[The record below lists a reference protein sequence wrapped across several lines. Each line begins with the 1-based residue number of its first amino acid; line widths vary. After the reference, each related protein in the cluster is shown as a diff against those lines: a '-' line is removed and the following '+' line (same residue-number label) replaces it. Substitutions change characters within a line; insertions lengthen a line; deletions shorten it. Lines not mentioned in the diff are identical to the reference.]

1 MKAVCYGAGVIG
13 AGWATTFSLNGC
25 ETALFGRHEST
36 LQKARSQIAENLDY
50 LAELNCITAKAA
62 QEAKARCFYTT
73 SPQEA
78 LAGADFVQESGPEI
92 LETKHEIV
100 KLIDRFAPENC
111 VVASSTS
118 GLKITDI
125 TANSELAYRYV
136 GAHPFNPPHLL
147 PLVELTQGEKTQ
159 PEYLDKALAFYRSV
173 KKEPVVLKKKKTGF
187 IANRLSHAVLRE
199 VVNLV
204 DEGAC
209 SVEDAD
215 KALVYGLGL
224 RWASIGQ
231 MMVGELGTPG
241 GTAEM
246 VKKFGPLNEKI
257 FSDLENRT
265 KLPEDWARQAAEG
278 VEEERS
284 HMPEYIGQT
293 NEEISR
299 FRDTVMIELLKLHH
313 KF

>member
-13 AGWATTFSLNGC
+13 ASWATTFSLNGC
-25 ETALFGRHEST
+25 ETALFDPDGSI
-36 LQKARSQIAENLDY
+36 LKKAEKQIADNLDY
-50 LAELNCITAKAA
+50 LVETECITAGAA
-62 QEAKARCFYTT
+62 EEAKKRCFYTG
-73 SPQEA
+73 SPEEA
-78 LAGADFVQESGPEI
+78 LDRAEFVQESGPEVLNI
-92 LETKHEIV
+92 KQEIV
-100 KLIDRFAPENC
+100 QMIDRCAPAGC

-125 TANSELAYRYV
+125 TAKSENAERYV

-147 PLVELTQGEKTQ
+147 PLVELTLGEKTQ
-159 PEYLDKALAFYRSV
+159 QKYLDKALAFYRSM
-173 KKEPVVLKKKKTGF
+173 KKEPVVLKKEKAGF

-231 MMVGELGTPG
+231 MMIGELGTPG
-241 GTAEM
+241 GTGEM
-246 VKKFGPLNEKI
+246 IKKFGPLNERI

-265 KLPEDWARQAAEG
+265 KLPEDWEKQAVEG

-284 HMPEYIGQT
+284 HMPEYIGKT

-299 FRDTVMIELLKLHH
+299 FRDTVMIELLKIHH
-313 KF
+313 KI